1 MKFPK
6 VYLAAGVVVIIVIAV
21 ATFFVVYAPTAV
33 PVKQSAAV
41 SAPVS
46 TSANVE
52 NNKKDNVAE
61 VPVAKVPAD
70 GKMVV
75 TPIDTK
81 VGSVSGVDLS
91 GLASDANQSAALSA
105 QDGVSDLKNISTY
118 GQEINSSTDSIN
130 NPIQ

>member
-6 VYLAAGVVVIIVIAV
+6 VYLAAGVVVIIAIAV
-21 ATFFVVYAPTAV
+21 ATFFVVYYAPTAV
-33 PVKQSAAV
+33 PVKQSAPV

-52 NNKKDNVAE
+52 NNKKDSVAE

-105 QDGVSDLKNISTY
+105 QDGVSDLKTISTY
-118 GQEINSSTDSIN
+118 GQEIKVL
-130 NPIQ
+130 